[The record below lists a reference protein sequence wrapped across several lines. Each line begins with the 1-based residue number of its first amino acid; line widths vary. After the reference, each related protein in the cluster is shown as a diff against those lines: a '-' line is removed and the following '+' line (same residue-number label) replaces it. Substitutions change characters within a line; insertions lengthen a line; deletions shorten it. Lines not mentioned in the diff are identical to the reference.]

1 MVGKPS
7 VGIIGDG
14 NVGKAIAQGLKRAGY
29 KVQTVGR
36 DLPAVREIAKSA
48 ELIILA
54 VPHGERRNALNEMGD
69 AWKGK
74 TLVDVSNNLTPKG
87 YGGSLDKSGAEEL
100 QAWAKDAK
108 VVKAFNTIFAQHMN
122 TGQIDGER
130 LSLFIAG
137 DDKTAK
143 QKVMTLAQDIGF
155 EPVDAGPLS
164 NARWLEAFGYLN
176 VNLAYAQGMGP
187 NMGFRLVRAG
197 ASKARTVEASAAT
210 AD

>member
-36 DLPAVREIAKSA
+36 DPPAVREIAKSA
-48 ELIILA
+48 ELIVLA

-137 DDKTAK
+137 DDKAAK
-143 QKVMTLAQDIGF
+143 QEVMTLGHDIGF
-155 EPVDAGPLS
+155 EAVHAGPLS

-187 NMGFRLVRAG
+187 NMGFRLVRPG
-197 ASKARTVEASAAT
+197 TSKARTVEASAAM